1 MILRVPHTKNC
12 SKALAADTGSC
23 QRRVSAAS
31 MTSREATP
39 ECSLS
44 LVPWNGV
51 TEFPH
56 LLAEDENTS
65 LACKADFPYL
75 PVLSKQQGIIGRLG
89 AAVFPPAF
97 GFGNNLLA
105 FLDGGLI
112 SFDLQAVLAGFQLG
126 LTEFRGLRNVDGLCE
141 GVCKSRDCQCERRQQ
156 SPTEDKRI
164 RFHACQFPFEQDRV
178 SRTASC
184 HRLEGGDTHLAE
196 VYCRREAT
204 LYY

>member
-1 MILRVPHTKNC
+1 MILRVPYTRNC
-12 SKALAADTGSC
+12 NKALAADTGSC
-23 QRRVSAAS
+23 LRRVSAAR

-51 TEFPH
+51 TDFPR

-97 GFGNNLLA
+97 GFGNDLLA
-105 FLDGGLI
+105 LLDGGLV

-126 LTEFRGLRNVDGLCE
+126 LAEFRVLRNVYGLCE
-141 GVCKSRDCQCERRQQ
+141 GVCRCRYCQCDRGKQ
-156 SPTEDKRI
+156 SHTADKRF
-164 RFHACQFPFEQDRV
+164 RFHACQFPFEHDRV
-178 SRTASC
+178 SR
-184 HRLEGGDTHLAE
+184 
-196 VYCRREAT
+196 
-204 LYY
+204 